1 MNKNTRVIVQGITG
15 REGSFHTQQMLKYG
29 TKIVAG
35 VTPGKGG
42 TQVNN
47 VPVYDTVKDAM
58 KEHEADTSIIFV
70 PARYAVDAIYEAVDA
85 GIKLIVTITE
95 HIPVLDMARAI
106 KYARARGARIIGP
119 NCPGI
124 IAPEESLV
132 GILPAR
138 AFKKGKIGIV
148 SRSGTLTYEV
158 SELLKNS
165 GMGQSTVIGIGG
177 DPIIGTSTLE
187 VAKMFD
193 QDPETEKIV
202 VIGEIG
208 GTMEERLAEAYKR
221 GEIKKPIIAY
231 IAGMTAPREKRMG
244 HAGAVVYMGM
254 GTFES
259 KIRAFKEAGIP
270 IANTPYDIPKLLLS

>member
-1 MNKNTRVIVQGITG
+1 MTG

-42 TQVNN
+42 TQVNG
-47 VPVYDTVKDAM
+47 VPVYDTVNDAM
-58 KEHEADTSIIFV
+58 KEHEADASIIFV

-106 KYARARGARIIGP
+106 KYARGRGSRIIGP

-177 DPIIGTSTLE
+177 DPIIGTTTLE
-187 VAKMFD
+187 VVKMFD

-221 GEIKKPIIAY
+221 GEIKKPVIAY

-270 IANTPYDIPKLLLS
+270 VANTPYDIPKLLLS